1 MHENRET
8 SGTSRSNQDRDRPE
22 KANSRTADRHV
33 AEESDRAI
41 VPVNLSNNEGQ
52 TSAEIGEGRARA
64 KENIAPSHTRPTQ
77 SGKRVSQGLGGVRQA
92 ARERRRDRF
101 TALLHHLSVDLL
113 RDSFYALKRQA
124 APGVDGVRWKEY
136 EAGLEGRLADL
147 HSRIHRG
154 AYRAQASRRV
164 YIPKADGRQ
173 RSLGIAA
180 LADKIVQQAV
190 VTILNEIYEV
200 DFQGFSYGFR
210 PGRSPHQALDALS
223 VGLHRKRVKWVLDA
237 DIRGFFDQMSHEWTM
252 KFVRHRVADHRILR
266 LIQKWLK
273 AGVSEDGQWSETKV
287 GTPQGAVVSPLLAN
301 VYLHYVFDLWV
312 EAWRKKVAQ
321 GDVIVVRY
329 ADDLVVGFESRAEA
343 ERFLK
348 EFRERLAKFGLELH
362 AEKTRLIEFGRY
374 AAPNRE
380 KRGEG
385 TPETFTFLGFT
396 HYCGKRRKDGAFIVR
411 RETAKK
417 RLVAKLQAIKTE
429 LKRRRHEPVASVGAW
444 LQKVSSGYYQ
454 YHAVPGNLD
463 RLQLFRWRLRWL
475 WYRVLSR
482 RSQRSRLSMDRLN
495 RIIDRWIPVPRVL
508 HPYPMQRFDASH
520 PRREPYA

>member
-1 MHENRET
+1 V
-8 SGTSRSNQDRDRPE
+8 RP
-22 KANSRTADRHV
+22 
-33 AEESDRAI
+33 
-41 VPVNLSNNEGQ
+41 
-52 TSAEIGEGRARA
+52 
-64 KENIAPSHTRPTQ
+64 
-77 SGKRVSQGLGGVRQA
+77 A

-164 YIPKADGRQ
+164 HIPKADGRQ

-210 PGRSPHQALDALS
+210 PGRGPHQALDALS

-252 KFVRHRVADHRILR
+252 KFVQHRVADHRILR

-287 GTPQGAVVSPLLAN
+287 GTPQGAVVTPRTQTITSSL
-301 VYLHYVFDLWV
+301 
-312 EAWRKKVAQ
+312 
-321 GDVIVVRY
+321 
-329 ADDLVVGFESRAEA
+329 S
-343 ERFLK
+343 
-348 EFRERLAKFGLELH
+348 GL
-362 AEKTRLIEFGRY
+362 
-374 AAPNRE
+374 
-380 KRGEG
+380 
-385 TPETFTFLGFT
+385 
-396 HYCGKRRKDGAFIVR
+396 
-411 RETAKK
+411 
-417 RLVAKLQAIKTE
+417 
-429 LKRRRHEPVASVGAW
+429 
-444 LQKVSSGYYQ
+444 
-454 YHAVPGNLD
+454 
-463 RLQLFRWRLRWL
+463 
-475 WYRVLSR
+475 
-482 RSQRSRLSMDRLN
+482 
-495 RIIDRWIPVPRVL
+495 
-508 HPYPMQRFDASH
+508 
-520 PRREPYA
+520 

>member
-8 SGTSRSNQDRDRPE
+8 SGTSRPNRDRDRPE
-22 KANSRTADRHV
+22 KAKRRTADWHV
-33 AEESDRAI
+33 SEESDRAV
-41 VPVNLSNNEGQ
+41 VPVNLSNKEEHS
-52 TSAEIGEGRARA
+52 SAEIGEGRARA
-64 KENIAPSHTRPTQ
+64 KENIAQSHTGPTQ
-77 SGKRVSQGLGGVRQA
+77 SGKRVSQGLRGVRQV
-92 ARERRRDRF
+92 ARGRRQERF
-101 TALLHHLSVDLL
+101 TALLHHLSAGLL
-113 RDSFYALKRQA
+113 RDSFYALQRQA

-173 RSLGIAA
+173 RPLGVAA
-180 LADKIVQQAV
+180 LEDKIVQQAV

-200 DFQGFSYGFR
+200 DFKGFSYGFR

-223 VGLHRKRVKWVLDA
+223 VGLHRKRVNWVLDA

-252 KFVRHRVADHRILR
+252 KFVQHRVADPRILR

-273 AGVSEDGQWSETKV
+273 AGVSEEGQWSETKL

-301 VYLHYVFDLWV
+301 IYLHYVFDLWV

-343 ERFLK
+343 ERFL
-348 EFRERLAKFGLELH
+348 ENFRERLAKFGLELH
-362 AEKTRLIEFGRY
+362 AEKTRLIEFGRF
-374 AAPNRE
+374 AAPSRE
-380 KRGEG
+380 QRGAG
-385 TPETFTFLGFT
+385 KPETFTFLGFT
-396 HYCGKRRKDGAFIVR
+396 HYCGKRRKDGAFIVW

-417 RLVAKLQAIKTE
+417 RLVAKLRAIKTE
-429 LKRRRHEPVASVGAW
+429 LKHRRHEPIPSVGAW
-444 LQKVSSGYYQ
+444 LQRVTSGYYQ
-454 YHAVPGNLD
+454 YHAVPGNLP
-463 RLQLFRWRLRWL
+463 RLHLFRWRLRWV
-475 WYRVLSR
+475 WWRALSR
-482 RSQRSRLSMDRLN
+482 RGQRSRISMDRLN
-495 RIIDRWIPVPRVL
+495 RFIDRWIPVARVL